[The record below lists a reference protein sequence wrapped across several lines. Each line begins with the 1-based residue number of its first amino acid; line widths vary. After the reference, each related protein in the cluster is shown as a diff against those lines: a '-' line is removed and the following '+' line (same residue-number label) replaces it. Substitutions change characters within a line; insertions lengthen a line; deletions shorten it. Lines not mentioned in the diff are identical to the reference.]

1 MSLRKHHA
9 RRWLGALAGASVAVS
24 FLGAGYAA
32 AGADPALPQSSASML
47 TPVPLS
53 ATVAQEVLDEVAT
66 AGNADFWVHFDAR
79 PDLSRASQIADWDA
93 RGQAV
98 YDALTETAAES
109 QTDAVASLRA
119 SGAQF
124 ETFHISNAIKVEGG
138 TSTTVSTLS
147 ALSGVDAIYPS
158 FEVVPPDVVK
168 EQASGMVPHAV
179 AWGVADI
186 GAPAVWDLG
195 ITGEHIVVATIDTGA
210 QWDHPALVGSYRGNN
225 GNGTFDHNYNWF
237 DAAGTSA
244 GAPADGNG
252 HGTHVTGTM
261 VGDDGGANQ
270 IGVAPGATWI
280 AANGCCPTDAALLR
294 SGEWMLAPT
303 DLLGANPDPALR
315 PHVINNSWG
324 STLPSNDPF
333 LEDISAAWAAAG
345 QFGVFANG
353 NNGPACNTSTS
364 PGSRAINYSVGNYNS
379 AHTIGA
385 LSSRG
390 AGQGGAIKPDISAP
404 GTAIYSALP
413 GGGYGTLS
421 GTSMASPHVA
431 GAVALLWSASPTLRG
446 DVAATR
452 ALLDSTAA
460 DTEDLQCGGTAAH
473 NNVHGEGRLD
483 VVELI
488 AHALDQLPPQLLV
501 DRLSGLDRYGTAV
514 AISQELHQPGVD
526 VVYVATGTGYADAL
540 AGTALAGSHEAPVLL
555 TPGGSL
561 SPGTAAELDRLDPGR
576 VVLLGGTASI
586 SEQVA
591 DLIGT
596 AANAPVT
603 RLAGGDRYAT
613 AAAIAGEFTAPDI
626 VFVASGEQ
634 FADALAG
641 AARAGALDAPV
652 LLVRP
657 NQLPPATAAALT
669 ALAPSQIRLLGGE
682 GAVSAAVATALG
694 GYGAVTRI
702 AGDDRYATAAAI
714 TADYPSAQTGYLA
727 SGLEWPDAL
736 AGGALAA
743 ATGQPLLL
751 SRHASIPTV
760 IGTEL
765 QRLRPT
771 RVVLLGGEAAV
782 APAIVTALHELLP

>member
-1 MSLRKHHA
+1 
-9 RRWLGALAGASVAVS
+9 
-24 FLGAGYAA
+24 
-32 AGADPALPQSSASML
+32 ML

-66 AGNADFWVHFDAR
+66 SGDADFWVHFDAR
-79 PDLSRASQIADWDA
+79 PDLSQASQIADWDA

-98 YDALTETAAES
+98 YDALTETAAHS

-138 TSTTVSTLS
+138 TSTTVRTLS
-147 ALSGVDAIYPS
+147 LLPGVDAIYPN

-168 EQASGMVPHAV
+168 EQVAGMVPHAV

-210 QWDHPALVGSYRGNN
+210 QWDHPALVGSYRGNF

-244 GAPADGNG
+244 GVPADGNG

-261 VGDDGGANQ
+261 VGDDGGAHQ

-303 DLLGANPDPALR
+303 DLLGANPEPGLR

-353 NNGPACNTSTS
+353 NSGPACNTSTS
-364 PGSRAINYSVGNYNS
+364 PGSRAINYSVGNYTS
-379 AHTIGA
+379 AHTVGA

-413 GGGYGTLS
+413 GGGYGTMS

-452 ALLDSTAA
+452 ALLDSTAI

-483 VVELI
+483 VAQLI
-488 AHALDQLPPQLLV
+488 AQALAQDQV
-501 DRLSGLDRYGTAV
+501 DAE
-514 AISQELHQPGVD
+514 A
-526 VVYVATGTGYADAL
+526 ADADMID
-540 AGTALAGSHEAPVLL
+540 ASRGSSSVRRQPDRAPGQSWPSCSASSHLREA
-555 TPGGSL
+555 S
-561 SPGTAAELDRLDPGR
+561 SP
-576 VVLLGGTASI
+576 
-586 SEQVA
+586 
-591 DLIGT
+591 
-596 AANAPVT
+596 
-603 RLAGGDRYAT
+603 
-613 AAAIAGEFTAPDI
+613 
-626 VFVASGEQ
+626 SGK
-634 FADALAG
+634 
-641 AARAGALDAPV
+641 
-652 LLVRP
+652 
-657 NQLPPATAAALT
+657 
-669 ALAPSQIRLLGGE
+669 PS
-682 GAVSAAVATALG
+682 SAASVATASCIARSCFLSRSSPRAN
-694 GYGAVTRI
+694 GASASSASGVVNARNSGSHRLRGDFGVASSRLRKAVASPGFWRAMVTASSLSRTQLRGRSLRR
-702 AGDDRYATAAAI
+702 AWTSRHRSRRSTRSCAWRSRDCALRNGRCGQRSPSSSATPASRRVQSWASQL
-714 TADYPSAQTGYLA
+714 PRSRLA
-727 SGLEWPDAL
+727 SASSSWRC
-736 AGGALAA
+736 
-743 ATGQPLLL
+743 
-751 SRHASIPTV
+751 SRC
-760 IGTEL
+760 
-765 QRLRPT
+765 R
-771 RVVLLGGEAAV
+771 
-782 APAIVTALHELLP
+782 